1 MIRPQ
6 VHQQHCLRNQRLKQ
20 QRVPQNYKK
29 TQNCEAFPKL
39 CHLKGRKQKESQ
51 SLDLQQFLRFVIHHH
66 HCNSN
71 ITHDI
76 SWHIKAI
83 QKICLKP
90 VVLPGWSGT
99 ETALCSA
106 ATTQSTTPTLWL
118 HVRQSGRGSHKQMQ
132 PPHFFAI
139 LWSQTKNSTVL
150 VFRINKKGES

>member
-20 QRVPQNYKK
+20 QRVPQNYLKK
-29 TQNCEAFPKL
+29 RTQNCEAFPKL

-66 HCNSN
+66 CCNNN

-90 VVLPGWSGT
+90 VVLPAGT

-118 HVRQSGRGSHKQMQ
+118 HVRQ
-132 PPHFFAI
+132 
-139 LWSQTKNSTVL
+139 WSRIAQTNAAAPYFCYPLIT
-150 VFRINKKGES
+150 NKELHGASC